1 MRSVIA
7 GQYIEGDSPIHRLD
21 PRPKIALLFSVV
33 IFLLLWPSFVSH
45 LIVLVSLLL
54 ITFTAKIPSAVA
66 LGFFKGARFF
76 ILITFMVH
84 LLFTPGAGGYDWW
97 IIHLSFDGVRSGLFY
112 GARLFALI
120 WIAALMGWTT
130 APVNLADG
138 SERMLK
144 PLSRIGLPIRD
155 IVTTML
161 LAMRFLPTLLL
172 DARELKLAQQARGAS
187 FKSGSPISRIKSVV
201 PLVVP
206 LFVGALRRA
215 ETTATALTI
224 RGYQSKSNR
233 TSLYPLKL
241 RGTDYLAFSFS
252 VAIITLGIVFA
263 NFQKII

>member
-1 MRSVIA
+1 LRSVIA
-7 GQYIEGDSPIHRLD
+7 GQYIDGDSLIHRLD

-54 ITFTAKIPSAVA
+54 LTYLAKIPSVVA
-66 LGFFKGARFF
+66 LGFFRGARFF
-76 ILITFMVH
+76 VLITFMVH
-84 LLFTPGAGGYDWW
+84 LLFTPGMGGYDWW
-97 IIHLSFDGVRSGLFY
+97 IVHLSLDGVHIGLFY

-120 WIAALMGWTT
+120 WTAALLGWTT
-130 APVNLADG
+130 APVSFADG
-138 SERMLK
+138 SERMFK
-144 PLSRIGLPIRD
+144 PLSHIGLPIRD

-215 ETTATALTI
+215 ETTASALTI
-224 RGYQSKSNR
+224 RGYHSNSNR

-241 RGTDYLAFSFS
+241 RANDYIAFAIAA
-252 VAIITLGIVFA
+252 AIIALGIVFA
-263 NFQKII
+263 NFHNTI